1 MRANGDGT
9 VWRATG
15 KRRRPWAAALI
26 VGWTPEGKAIKR
38 TRFAFSERE
47 AKVLLAEMR
56 ARHVT
61 GRPLPNDRLTVGK
74 WLVGWLAHVRGTV
87 RPNTAD
93 AYEQTIRNYL
103 LPELGT
109 VPLRTLQPSRV
120 EALTADLLARGYSPN
135 TAARARDVLRRAIA
149 DAVKDGHVDRN
160 AAALARPP
168 RVPRDQIAAP
178 TTADVTAL
186 LAALDGHRLRDMVLV
201 MAATGLR
208 VSEAMGLRW
217 EDVADGALTVRY
229 QLARIDGEPV
239 LAEPKSARSR
249 RTILLPPVAAAALRG
264 QRARQAQERIA
275 AGPRWADATGLVF
288 TTADGSP
295 LSESTLQY
303 VMGRACRE
311 AGIRHLSPHDLRR
324 WTATAIVATGDVKAA
339 ATVLGHVSAALTV
352 DTYSSATDEALRR
365 AADAVEGALG

>member
-1 MRANGDGT
+1 
-9 VWRATG
+9 
-15 KRRRPWAAALI
+15 
-26 VGWTPEGKAIKR
+26 
-38 TRFAFSERE
+38 
-47 AKVLLAEMR
+47 MR

-61 GRPLPNDRLTVGK
+61 GRPLPDDRLTVGK

-120 EALTADLLARGYSPN
+120 ETLTADLLARGYSAN

-178 TTADVTAL
+178 TTADVRAL

-217 EDVADGALTVRY
+217 EDIDDGQDADRDDQSVSRNGNRPAPAVGQHRGRGTARLGDIRGVGALTVRY

-288 TTADGSP
+288 TTADGRP
-295 LSESTLQY
+295 LSESTLQW
-303 VMGRACRE
+303 VMARACRA
-311 AGIRHLSPHDLRR
+311 AGIRHIRPHDLRR

-339 ATVLGHVSAALTV
+339 ATVLGHVSAALTT
-352 DTYSSATDEALRR
+352 DTYASSTDEGLRR
-365 AADAVEGALG
+365 AADAVEEALG